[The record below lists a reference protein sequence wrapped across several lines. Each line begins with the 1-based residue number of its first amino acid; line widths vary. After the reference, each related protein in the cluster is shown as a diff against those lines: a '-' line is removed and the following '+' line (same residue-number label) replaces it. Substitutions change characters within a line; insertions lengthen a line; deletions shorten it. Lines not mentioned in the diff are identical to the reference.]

1 MRFVFAAISL
11 AILALTLGGTAAS
24 AEEVRCQAI
33 RDSAMCVSEPSC
45 WYDAV
50 NNKGCLPGPQPDE
63 DRCAVHGSESI
74 CNTSSFGCAWNSAD
88 GSCASKSE

>member
-1 MRFVFAAISL
+1 MRSVFAALSL
-11 AILALTLGGTAAS
+11 ALLALSLGGTAAD

-50 NNKGCLPGPQPDE
+50 GNQGCLPGPRPDE

-74 CNTSSFGCAWNSAD
+74 CNTSSFGCAWNAAAEK
-88 GSCASKSE
+88 CASK